1 MGGKSGLDGQN
12 ILVTGGS
19 GGIGA
24 AIIRRLA
31 TEGARPI
38 IHYGRDE
45 ASARA
50 LLTEIGDRGF
60 VLQADLS
67 QPQGA
72 TDLFATAIGL
82 AGRIHAV
89 VNNAG
94 IRTEIDVDAPLDAWQ
109 SAWQREFQVDLF
121 AAADICRAAIA
132 HFKTQGGGRIINM
145 GSRAGQR
152 GYVADCMPYGAA
164 KAALMNLTKTIAR
177 NFGAEEIYAINIA
190 PGWVRT
196 DMADQF
202 IAKNGL
208 DAAVQ
213 EIPIKAMAETDEIA
227 ELVAFALQPSQR
239 SLNGATLDVN
249 GGSYVR

>member
-1 MGGKSGLDGQN
+1 MNAKSGLDGQN

-24 AIIRRLA
+24 AIVRRLA
-31 TEGARPI
+31 KEGVRPI

-45 ASARA
+45 AGARS
-50 LLTEIGDRGF
+50 LLKEIDNRGF
-60 VLQADLS
+60 VVQADFAQL
-67 QPQGA
+67 QGA
-72 TDLFATAIGL
+72 TALFTAAVDL

-94 IRTEIDVDAPLDAWQ
+94 IRTEIDVDAPLDEWQ

-132 HFKTQGGGRIINM
+132 HFKANGGGRIINM

-196 DMADQF
+196 DMADHF

-213 EIPIKAMAETDEIA
+213 EIPIKAMAETDEVA
-227 ELVAFALQPSQR
+227 ELVTFVLQPSQR
-239 SLNGATLDVN
+239 SLNGATLDIN